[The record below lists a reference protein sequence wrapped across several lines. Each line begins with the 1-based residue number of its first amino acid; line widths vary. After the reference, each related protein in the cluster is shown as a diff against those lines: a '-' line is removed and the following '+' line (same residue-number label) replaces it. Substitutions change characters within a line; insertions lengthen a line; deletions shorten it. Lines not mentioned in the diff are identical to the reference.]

1 LLKPEYN
8 ILTQAGS
15 TLVYKHALV
24 TINKLKNY
32 KPTTVVV
39 QQGGKIYYSDTDSI
53 VTNIEL
59 PESMVNNK
67 DIGKLKLEHKV
78 KEAYFISNKTYCI
91 IDNNDELTKKTKGVN
106 KNQLTLKDYQ
116 DMYTKNKSI
125 TTVRKDFVRGK
136 LKLN

>member
-1 LLKPEYN
+1 MAKIKLE
-8 ILTQAGS
+8 IL
-15 TLVYKHALV
+15 
-24 TINKLKNY
+24 NK
-32 KPTTVVV
+32 
-39 QQGGKIYYSDTDSI
+39 GGKIYYSDTDII

-91 IDNNDELTKKTKGVN
+91 IDNNDELTKKAKGVN
-106 KNQLTLKDYQ
+106 RNQLTLKDYK